1 MNQKVTTT
9 LFTCL
14 ALFMMVSQSQAQ
26 VSVTDDI
33 TSDVTWTANNT
44 YMLDGLIFVDDGAT
58 LTIEP
63 GTVIKGLE
71 QGSITTGDGASALIV
86 RRGGKIYAEGTAS
99 NPIIFTSELD
109 DVADATD
116 LDQRDRGLWGG
127 VIILGKATTNMP
139 TTDNQIEGIDILTDP
154 ALYGGTD
161 DHDNSGTLRYVSI
174 RHGGFSISG
183 VEGDEINGLTMG
195 AVGDGTTIE
204 YVEVF
209 ANFDDCY
216 EWFGGTVNAK
226 YLVGAF
232 CGDDSY
238 DYDQGFRGKGQF
250 WFSIHDTDVAGRG
263 GEHDGGDGVEDATPF
278 SIPVISNV
286 TYIGSGQNVNPL
298 PGGDE
303 NGDVLKV
310 RDNAGGKYWNSIFTE
325 FPKESVDVEDLSS
338 GEDSRARLE
347 AGDLALNNNWFWNVG
362 SSNDFSST
370 GDAWSQAII
379 EASNSYSDPD
389 LAGICR
395 TMDNCLDPRP
405 NAGSAAMSAAVSVGD
420 SFFDDVSYVG
430 AFGENLWVSDW
441 TALAANGFLGRIS
454 SVALEEL
461 EGTLPTTIELDQN
474 YPNPFNPSTAI
485 EYRVAASFNVRL
497 AVYDILGRE
506 VAELVND
513 VQPAGSYRVT
523 FDATGLTSG
532 MYIYRLEV
540 GGDVI
545 TKSMMLMK

>member
-1 MNQKVTTT
+1 M
-9 LFTCL
+9 
-14 ALFMMVSQSQAQ
+14 
-26 VSVTDDI
+26 
-33 TSDVTWTANNT
+33 
-44 YMLDGLIFVDDGAT
+44 
-58 LTIEP
+58 
-63 GTVIKGLE
+63 
-71 QGSITTGDGASALIV
+71 
-86 RRGGKIYAEGTAS
+86 
-99 NPIIFTSELD
+99 
-109 DVADATD
+109 
-116 LDQRDRGLWGG
+116 
-127 VIILGKATTNMP
+127 
-139 TTDNQIEGIDILTDP
+139 
-154 ALYGGTD
+154 
-161 DHDNSGTLRYVSI
+161 
-174 RHGGFSISG
+174 
-183 VEGDEINGLTMG
+183 
-195 AVGDGTTIE
+195 
-204 YVEVF
+204 
-209 ANFDDCY
+209 
-216 EWFGGTVNAK
+216 
-226 YLVGAF
+226 
-232 CGDDSY
+232 
-238 DYDQGFRGKGQF
+238 
-250 WFSIHDTDVAGRG
+250 
-263 GEHDGGDGVEDATPF
+263 
-278 SIPVISNV
+278 